1 MDSSHDTIIQKIELS
16 YNKIVRLYRSVPVT
30 ALLEPFFMNGW
41 SVKDVLTHIASWEWR
56 CEGLLHQSHDSNVPL
71 QAHPDID
78 ALNEESYQ
86 EHKEW
91 GWEEVDHD
99 FREAHIA
106 LIAAIQALPAK
117 RFSDPAMQQ
126 AIAVETWEHYEEH
139 LPQLEDWHQQV
150 TNSRR

>member
-1 MDSSHDTIIQKIELS
+1 MDSSQKAIIQRIEEG
-16 YNKIVRLYRSVPVT
+16 YNKIVRLYLSVPVT

-41 SVKDVLTHIASWEWR
+41 SVKDLLTHIAAWEWR

-71 QAHPDID
+71 QAQPDID
-78 ALNEESYQ
+78 ALNEEIYQ

-91 GWEEVDHD
+91 SWTEVDHD

-106 LIAAIQALPAK
+106 LLAALRALPVE
-117 RFSDPAMQQ
+117 RLNDPVMQQ

-139 LPQLEDWHQQV
+139 LPQLEDWHRQAIKKQ
-150 TNSRR
+150 